1 MGRKGIF
8 WTYNVKEF
16 QAALPVVPTLNLKEM
31 SFIW

>member
-1 MGRKGIF
+1 MGRKGKF
-8 WTYNVKEF
+8 LTYVKEF